1 MLWTAPPPARKCQRC
16 GCCLRLPRCK
26 CSSRSNVVL
35 LKSATSRQVAGR
47 SSPFIAHIGAGRR
60 SWSCRLQ
67 RPTPDRRVVR
77 MQDNGTRSRRVA
89 ACSSKGV
96 NATAAGSPVARPREY
111 AWQRIAEFGNDDVR
125 HQALRFPRARAI
137 RIIVFIQL
145 AGCDLPATC
154 LLVADFS
161 RTRFDRWVGV
171 VRRRNV
177 TRSLKIM

>member
-1 MLWTAPPPARKCQRC
+1 MRVQVRRRESGRSVVEKKSSASPRILSLFEIKSPFVYPPQMIDFVDNFYPVVAS
-16 GCCLRLPRCK
+16 K

-89 ACSSKGV
+89 AFSSKGV
-96 NATAAGSPVARPREY
+96 NATAAGSPSGSREY

-125 HQALRFPRARAI
+125 HQALRFPR
-137 RIIVFIQL
+137 
-145 AGCDLPATC
+145 PAQSAS
-154 LLVADFS
+154 LFS
-161 RTRFDRWVGV
+161 
-171 VRRRNV
+171 
-177 TRSLKIM
+177 SS